1 MGKHAPINWEPETK
15 KSYKDFIRLHEIGD
29 DEHHIV
35 ISTFDRLD
43 MYNKCRKQI
52 EKDGMTFK
60 SAHGVIHRHP
70 LLPEQKAAWTGFIQG
85 LKLLGF
91 NGDDTPKRAPGRPA
105 QGLGVS

>member
-1 MGKHAPINWEPETK
+1 MGKHAPSNWEPETK
-15 KSYKDFIRLHEIGD
+15 KSYHDFIRSHKLTD
-29 DEHHIV
+29 DEKHVV

-43 MYNKCRKQI
+43 TFNKCGKQI
-52 EKDGMTFK
+52 EKDGLTYISK
-60 SAHGVIHRHP
+60 QGVIHRHP

-91 NGDDTPKRAPGRPA
+91 SGDDTPKRPPGRPA